1 MMLSNDNK
9 TLAESKLIILYILNK
24 INKPIEN
31 EALLKLVLS
40 ITDMNYFYF
49 QQFLLD
55 LLNTN
60 YINCVTEENEAIYSI
75 TQTGREVLELTKN
88 IIPGLIKFKIDND
101 FKESLDQIKNE
112 FSVTAEFEPIDENDY
127 TVKCKIIEDTKL
139 LFELQTFAGSSE
151 QAKHMVNNWKN
162 NANIIY
168 PKILEILSAD
178 YSSERKII
186 IIIIIRRRRRIKVC
200 QI

>member
-1 MMLSNDNK
+1 MMLSTDNK
-9 TLAESKLIILYILNK
+9 TLAESKLIILYILDK

-60 YINCVTEENEAIYSI
+60 YISSSTENNESIYSI
-75 TQTGREVLELTKN
+75 TNSGKEVLELTKN
-88 IIPGLIKFKIDND
+88 IIPGLIKFKIDNG
-101 FKESLDQIKNE
+101 FKENLEQIKNE
-112 FSVTAEFEPIDENDY
+112 FSVTAEFDPQDENEY
-127 TVKCKIIEDTKL
+127 TVKCKIIEDTKV

-151 QAKHMVNNWKN
+151 QAKNMVDNWKN
-162 NANIIY
+162 NASVIY
-168 PKILEILSAD
+168 PKILEILSNN
-178 YSSERKII
+178 SSEEQTRT
-186 IIIIIRRRRRIKVC
+186 
-200 QI
+200 Q

>member
-1 MMLSNDNK
+1 MMLSTDNK

-24 INKPIEN
+24 VNKPIEN

-60 YINCVTEENEAIYSI
+60 YITCTNDESEPIYSI
-75 TQTGREVLELTKN
+75 TPAGKEVLELTKN
-88 IIPGLIKFKIDND
+88 IIPGFVKFKIDND
-101 FKESLDQIKNE
+101 FKESLNQIKNE
-112 FSVTAEFEPIDENDY
+112 FSVIAEFEPLAENEY
-127 TVKCKIIEDTKL
+127 TVRCKIIEDTKP
-139 LFELQTFAGSSE
+139 LFELQTFAGSNE
-151 QAKHMVNNWKN
+151 QAKQMVDNWKN

-168 PKILEILSAD
+168 PKILEILSSD
-178 YSSERKII
+178 YSNEKNNE
-186 IIIIIRRRRRIKVC
+186 KL
-200 QI
+200 

>member
-1 MMLSNDNK
+1 MMLSTDNK
-9 TLAESKLIILYILNK
+9 TLAESKLIILYILDK

-60 YINCVTEENEAIYSI
+60 YISCITENNESIYAITNS
-75 TQTGREVLELTKN
+75 GKEVLELTKN
-88 IIPGLIKFKIDND
+88 IIPGLIKFKIDNG
-101 FKESLDQIKNE
+101 FKENLEQIKNE
-112 FSVTAEFEPIDENDY
+112 LSVTAEFEPLEENGY
-127 TVKCKIIEDTKL
+127 AVKCKIIEDAKP

-151 QAKHMVNNWKN
+151 QAKNMVDNWKN

-168 PKILEILSAD
+168 PKILEILSAN
-178 YSSERKII
+178 YSE
-186 IIIIIRRRRRIKVC
+186 
-200 QI
+200 

>member
-1 MMLSNDNK
+1 MMLSTDNK
-9 TLAESKLIILYILNK
+9 TLAESKLIILYILDK

-60 YINCVTEENEAIYSI
+60 YINCTTENNESIYSI
-75 TQTGREVLELTKN
+75 TNSGKEVLELTKN
-88 IIPGLIKFKIDND
+88 IIPGLIKFKIDNG
-101 FKESLDQIKNE
+101 FKENLEQIKNE
-112 FSVTAEFEPIDENDY
+112 FSVTAEFEPQDENEY
-127 TVKCKIIEDTKL
+127 TVKCKIIEDTKI

-151 QAKHMVNNWKN
+151 QAKNMVDNWKN
-162 NANIIY
+162 NANVIY
-168 PKILEILSAD
+168 PKILEILSTNHSD
-178 YSSERKII
+178 N
-186 IIIIIRRRRRIKVC
+186 
-200 QI
+200 